1 MGLHQDRKAK
11 MIERT
16 FQPGEQVLRTGVNL
30 PHLGVYSGQ
39 VYEVEDFERHHAEG
53 LYVRGVPEGLDP
65 GSFQPIEA

>member
-1 MGLHQDRKAK
+1 

-30 PHLGVYSGQ
+30 PHLGAYSGQ

-65 GSFQPIEA
+65 GSFQPVET

>member
-1 MGLHQDRKAK
+1 

-16 FQPGEQVLRTGVNL
+16 YQPGEKVLRTGVNL

-53 LYVRGVPEGLDP
+53 LYIHGVPEGLDP

>member
-1 MGLHQDRKAK
+1 

-16 FQPGEQVLRTGVNL
+16 YQPGEQVLRTGVNL

-53 LYVRGVPEGLDP
+53 LYIRGVPEGLDP

>member
-1 MGLHQDRKAK
+1 

-16 FQPGEQVLRTGVNL
+16 YQPGEQVLRTGVNL

-65 GSFQPIEA
+65 GSFEPIEA